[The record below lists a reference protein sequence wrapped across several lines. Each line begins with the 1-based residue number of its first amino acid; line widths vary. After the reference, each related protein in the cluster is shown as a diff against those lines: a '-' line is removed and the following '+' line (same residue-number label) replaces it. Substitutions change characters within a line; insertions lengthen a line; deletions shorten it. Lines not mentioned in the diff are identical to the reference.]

1 MHVSGFI
8 KDVRYK
14 AHLVKPLRPFN
25 LSDFDI
31 NAASPYG
38 LLHDGDVS
46 VAFSKWVSPKRTRT
60 YPFARIYNTYNAAK
74 IVTVIPVIK
83 DEGRDGDMDAIQFST
98 ISWMSLLN
106 IYIVLAYYDGAV
118 KNNKPKQ
125 RHRHK
130 LTDHYF
136 NNDSVREQLQQIF
149 DYKDKAL
156 HWNRKLFESRF
167 VTTYETALAAYRRI
181 SAATGIEIHNQKSAT
196 KTIEKI
202 KLQYEHFK
210 NASLIGSQRASR
222 RESVTTHTYE
232 HLEDGDKATLDIR
245 DNLGGVYHL
254 TADRLFEDA
263 GRFVIEES
271 KHTTRGRFPSPEDIK
286 DGLFKLILYSNLDR
300 LEVEG
305 RNVPFTA
312 RLKLTGANLTGSIM
326 LPTDERN
333 VESFIA
339 LNRNAL
345 SSRAKEVIRLLQ
357 SEASGNDKF
366 EVLIKG
372 TV

>member
-14 AHLVKPLRPFN
+14 AHLAEPLLSFN
-25 LSDFDI
+25 LTDFDI
-31 NAASPYG
+31 NAASSYG

-83 DEGRDGDMDAIQFST
+83 DEGKDGDMDAIQFST

-106 IYIVLAYYDGAV
+106 IYIVLAYYESAA
-118 KNNKPKQ
+118 KNNTPKQ

-130 LTDHYF
+130 LTRQCL
-136 NNDSVREQLQQIF
+136 NNDFVQKQLREIF
-149 DYKDKAL
+149 DYKASAL
-156 HWNRKLFESRF
+156 HWNRSLFESRF
-167 VTTYETALAAYRRI
+167 VATYETALAAYRRI
-181 SAATGIEIHNQKSAT
+181 SAETGVEIHNQASAIRT
-196 KTIEKI
+196 LEKI
-202 KLQYEHFK
+202 KLQYAHFK
-210 NASLIGSQRASR
+210 DASLLGSQRASR
-222 RESVTTHTYE
+222 RESVTTHAYE
-232 HLEDGDKATLDIR
+232 YLEDGAKATLDIR
-245 DNLGGVYHL
+245 NYLGGVYHL

-271 KHTTRGRFPSPEDIK
+271 KHTTRGSLPSIEDIK

-300 LEVEG
+300 LEVED
-305 RNVPFTA
+305 REVFFIA
-312 RLKLTGANLTGSIM
+312 RLKLTGTKLIGSIL

-333 VESFIA
+333 LESFIA

-357 SEASGNDKF
+357 SEASGNDKL

-372 TV
+372 TA